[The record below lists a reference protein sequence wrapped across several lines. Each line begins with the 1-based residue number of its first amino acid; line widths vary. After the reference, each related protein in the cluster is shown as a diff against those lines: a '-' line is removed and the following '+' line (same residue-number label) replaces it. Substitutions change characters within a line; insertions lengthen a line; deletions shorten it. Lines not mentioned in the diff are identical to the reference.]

1 MLKTDLAILKNKDLD
16 EVREIF
22 APYTNRVY
30 LVGGCVRD
38 AFLGIKSSDYD
49 IEVYDV
55 DYEKFT
61 NLMSEINA
69 TGAGKSYFVYKYKN
83 YDIALP
89 RTETKTGNRHQD
101 FSVSYA
107 NDEQTA
113 SKRRDFSMN
122 ALMLNIYSGKLLDFW
137 GGLNAIK
144 ERKITHIDSQKFCE
158 DSLRVLRGVQFS
170 ARFDFNISNST
181 LKLMQT
187 LSLQNLSQDRIAS
200 ELIKLFH
207 AKNIEKGVL
216 YLYKLELIKTLFKAE
231 ISYEN
236 LDVFLKKLKNARKF
250 IKDKHLFLYLFCNY
264 FKLNFKEISTNLKLP
279 KSYENLANEVYFDT
293 KPNDSEL
300 LKIAIKKP
308 LNAWLG
314 LNTSDLISRAKQL
327 GVYDKKFKIQIDMSQ
342 IKGLKG
348 KEISDKIKSIQEQK
362 IDEFLAN
369 LKPLKVDFS

>member
-22 APYTNRVY
+22 APYTSRVY

-101 FSVSYA
+101 FSVSYT

-170 ARFDFNISNST
+170 ARFDFDISNST

-216 YLYKLELIKTLFKAE
+216 YLHKLGLIKTLFKAE

-250 IKDKHLFLYLFCNY
+250 IKDKHLFLYLFCNH